1 VAAEPAVLGGFIAS
15 HDRFVAGVPP
25 TAERLQKSRS
35 DGIMKKPKIPE
46 KDCHY
51 QAPIIF
57 VGLFYAALLIWTVFC
72 VVLIGSK
79 TIKTGWP
86 LGQLLMIAFILAY
99 TWYFSLGISTKIRIQ
114 AAGDMELTCFRRI
127 IRVHASD
134 ISMVEGP
141 RFAFLP
147 YGFIR
152 FRLAREKAYLF
163 CCITDEEL
171 QRILKTMQ
179 ATNSDIKFK
188 GV

>member
-1 VAAEPAVLGGFIAS
+1 
-15 HDRFVAGVPP
+15 
-25 TAERLQKSRS
+25 
-35 DGIMKKPKIPE
+35 MKKSKISK
-46 KDCHY
+46 KDYHY
-51 QAPIIF
+51 QASIIF
-57 VGLFYAALLIWTVFC
+57 VGLFYAALLVWTAFC

-86 LGQLLMIAFILAY
+86 LRQLLMIPFILAY

-127 IRVHASD
+127 IRVHARD
-134 ISMVEGP
+134 VSMVEGP

-152 FRLAREKAYLF
+152 FRLEREKAYLF
-163 CCITDEEL
+163 CCITDAEL

-179 ATNSDIKFK
+179 TANSDIKFK

>member
-1 VAAEPAVLGGFIAS
+1 
-15 HDRFVAGVPP
+15 VAGVPQ
-25 TAERLQKSRS
+25 TAERLQKFRS
-35 DGIMKKPKIPE
+35 DGIMKKSKISK
-46 KDCHY
+46 KDYHY

-57 VGLFYAALLIWTVFC
+57 MGLFYAALLIWTAFC
-72 VVLIGSK
+72 VLLIGSK

-99 TWYFSLGISTKIRIQ
+99 TWYFSLGISYKIRIQ

-127 IRVHASD
+127 IRVNARD

-141 RFAFLP
+141 RFAYLP

-152 FRLAREKAYLF
+152 FRLKREKAYLF
-163 CCITDEEL
+163 CCITDAEL
-171 QRILKTMQ
+171 QRVLTTMQ

>member
-1 VAAEPAVLGGFIAS
+1 MK
-15 HDRFVAGVPP
+15 
-25 TAERLQKSRS
+25 KSRIS
-35 DGIMKKPKIPE
+35 KK
-46 KDCHY
+46 DYYY

-57 VGLFYAALLIWTVFC
+57 VGLFYAALLVWTAFC
-72 VVLIGSK
+72 VLLIGSK

-114 AAGDMELTCFRRI
+114 AAGDMRI
-127 IRVHASD
+127 IRVNARD

-152 FRLAREKAYLF
+152 FRLEREKAYLF

-171 QRILKTMQ
+171 QRILKTMK
-179 ATNSDIKFK
+179 TNNSEIKFK
-188 GV
+188 GL

>member
-1 VAAEPAVLGGFIAS
+1 
-15 HDRFVAGVPP
+15 
-25 TAERLQKSRS
+25 
-35 DGIMKKPKIPE
+35 MKKSKISK
-46 KDCHY
+46 KDYHY
-51 QAPIIF
+51 QSPIIF
-57 VGLFYAALLIWTVFC
+57 VVFFYAALLVWTATC

-79 TIKTGWP
+79 TINTGWP

-99 TWYFSLGISTKIRIQ
+99 TWYFSLGISYKIRMK
-114 AAGDMELTCFRRI
+114 ADGDLELTCFRRI
-127 IRVHASD
+127 ISVHARD
-134 ISMVEGP
+134 VSMVEGP

-171 QRILKTMQ
+171 RRILKTMQ
-179 ATNSDIKFK
+179 ATNSEIKFK

>member
-1 VAAEPAVLGGFIAS
+1 
-15 HDRFVAGVPP
+15 VAGVPP

-35 DGIMKKPKIPE
+35 DEIMKKSKISK
-46 KDCHY
+46 KDYYY

-57 VGLFYAALLIWTVFC
+57 VGLFYAALLVWTAFC

-86 LGQLLMIAFILAY
+86 LGQLLLIAFILAY
-99 TWYFSLGISTKIRIQ
+99 TWYFSLGISYKISMQ

-127 IRVHASD
+127 IRVNARD
-134 ISMVEGP
+134 VSMVEGP

-163 CCITDEEL
+163 CCITDAEL
-171 QRILKTMQ
+171 QRILKTMK

>member
-1 VAAEPAVLGGFIAS
+1 
-15 HDRFVAGVPP
+15 VAGVLQ

-35 DGIMKKPKIPE
+35 DGIMKKSNNSK
-46 KDCHY
+46 KDYHY
-51 QAPIIF
+51 QSPAIF
-57 VGLFYAALLIWTVFC
+57 VGLFYTALLIWTAFC

-86 LGQLLMIAFILAY
+86 LGQLLMIAFIVAY
-99 TWYFSLGISTKIRIQ
+99 TWYFSLGISYKIRIQ
-114 AAGDMELTCFRRI
+114 TAGDMGLTSFRKI
-127 IRVHASD
+127 IRVNARD
-134 ISMVEGP
+134 VSMVEGP

-179 ATNSDIKFK
+179 ATNREIKFK

>member
-1 VAAEPAVLGGFIAS
+1 
-15 HDRFVAGVPP
+15 VAGVPP
-25 TAERLQKSRS
+25 TVERLQKSRS
-35 DGIMKKPKIPE
+35 DGIMKKSKISK
-46 KDCHY
+46 KDYHY
-51 QAPIIF
+51 QASIFF
-57 VGLFYAALLIWTVFC
+57 VGLFYAVLLIWTAFC

-99 TWYFSLGISTKIRIQ
+99 TWYFSLGISYKIRIQ

-127 IRVHASD
+127 IRVHARD
-134 ISMVEGP
+134 VSMVEGP

-163 CCITDEEL
+163 CCITDDEL
-171 QRILKTMQ
+171 QRILKTLQ
-179 ATNSDIKFK
+179 TTNSDIKFN

>member
-1 VAAEPAVLGGFIAS
+1 M
-15 HDRFVAGVPP
+15 AGVPP
-25 TAERLQKSRS
+25 TAERLQKFRS
-35 DGIMKKPKIPE
+35 DEIMKKSKTSK
-46 KDCHY
+46 KDYHY
-51 QAPIIF
+51 QSPIIF
-57 VGLFYAALLIWTVFC
+57 VGLFYAALLVWTATC

-99 TWYFSLGISTKIRIQ
+99 TWYFSLGISYKIKIKTD
-114 AAGDMELTCFRRI
+114 GDMALTCFRRI
-127 IRVHASD
+127 IRVHARD
-134 ISMVEGP
+134 VSMVEGP

-179 ATNSDIKFK
+179 ATNSEIKFK
-188 GV
+188 GI

>member
-1 VAAEPAVLGGFIAS
+1 
-15 HDRFVAGVPP
+15 VAGVPQ
-25 TAERLQKSRS
+25 TAERLHKFRS
-35 DGIMKKPKIPE
+35 DGIMKKTKISK
-46 KDCHY
+46 KDYHY
-51 QAPIIF
+51 QSPTIF
-57 VGLFYAALLIWTVFC
+57 VGIFYAALLVWTAFC

-79 TIKTGWP
+79 TIETGWP

-127 IRVHASD
+127 IRVHAGD
-134 ISMVEGP
+134 VSMVEGP

-152 FRLAREKAYLF
+152 FRLEREKAYLF
-163 CCITDEEL
+163 CCITDEGL

-179 ATNSDIKFK
+179 ETNSEIKFK

>member
-1 VAAEPAVLGGFIAS
+1 M
-15 HDRFVAGVPP
+15 AGVPP
-25 TAERLQKSRS
+25 TAEHLQESRS
-35 DGIMKKPKIPE
+35 DGIMKKSKIYR
-46 KDCHY
+46 KDYHY

-57 VGLFYAALLIWTVFC
+57 VGLFYAALLVWTAFC

-99 TWYFSLGISTKIRIQ
+99 TWYFSLGISYKIRIQ
-114 AAGDMELTCFRRI
+114 AAGAMELTCFRRI
-127 IRVHASD
+127 IHVNARD
-134 ISMVEGP
+134 IPMVEGP

-152 FRLAREKAYLF
+152 FRLKREKAYLF
-163 CCITDEEL
+163 CCITNAEL
-171 QRILKTMQ
+171 QQILKTMK
-179 ATNSDIKFK
+179 AINSDIKFK

>member
-1 VAAEPAVLGGFIAS
+1 M
-15 HDRFVAGVPP
+15 AGVPS

-35 DGIMKKPKIPE
+35 DGIMKKSKISK
-46 KDCHY
+46 KDYNY

-57 VGLFYAALLIWTVFC
+57 VGLFYAALLAWTAFC
-72 VVLIGSK
+72 VLLIGSK
-79 TIKTGWP
+79 TIKMGWP

-99 TWYFSLGISTKIRIQ
+99 TWYFSLGISTKIRIK
-114 AAGDMELTCFRRI
+114 AAGEMELTCFRRI
-127 IRVHASD
+127 IRVNARD
-134 ISMVEGP
+134 IPMVEGP

-152 FRLAREKAYLF
+152 FRLEREKAYLF

-171 QRILKTMQ
+171 QRILKTMK
-179 ATNSDIKFK
+179 ANNSEIKFK